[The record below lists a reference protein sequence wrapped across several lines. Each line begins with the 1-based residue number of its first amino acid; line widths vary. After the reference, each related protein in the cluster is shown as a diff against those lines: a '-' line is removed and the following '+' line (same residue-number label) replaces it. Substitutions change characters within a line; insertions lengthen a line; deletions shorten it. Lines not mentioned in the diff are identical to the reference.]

1 MYKNDYKHFKLNKMK
16 TRKIFTMV
24 IGISCFA
31 LMICMSGCK
40 SKQVVPKGEEIVD
53 LPCNG
58 PEFFNKKGLIRATAS
73 GESQDQMLAK
83 KQAQANSREQ
93 LAATLNVTIKSV
105 VDNYYSSKAIDKV
118 EQAKTRFEGLTRQVV
133 EQQLSGVSTICEKLT
148 KTKQNTFKC
157 YIAQE
162 LNGEEILQGIQK
174 KISSD
179 EKLRLDFEYEKFKNE
194 FNKEMDK
201 NSK

>member
-1 MYKNDYKHFKLNKMK
+1 MK
-16 TRKIFTMV
+16 TSRIFTTV

-58 PEFFNKKGLIRATAS
+58 PEFFTKKGIIRATAS
-73 GESQDQMLAK
+73 GESSDQMLAK
-83 KQAQANSREQ
+83 KKAQANSREQ

-105 VDNYYSSKAIDKV
+105 VDNYYSSKAIDNV

-133 EQQLSGVSTICEKLT
+133 DQQLSGVATICEKLT

-162 LNGEEILQGIQK
+162 LNGEELLQGIQK
-174 KISSD
+174 KISGD

-201 NSK
+201 SSK

>member
-1 MYKNDYKHFKLNKMK
+1 MK
-16 TRKIFTMV
+16 TRRIFTMV
-24 IGISCFA
+24 MGISCFA
-31 LMICMSGCK
+31 LLIGMSGCK
-40 SKQVVPKGEEIVD
+40 SKQVVPKGEEIVE

-58 PEFFNKKGLIRATAS
+58 PEFFSKKGIIRATAS

-83 KQAQANSREQ
+83 KKAQANSREQ

-105 VDNYYSSKAIDKV
+105 IDNYYSSKAIDNV
-118 EQAKTRFEGLTRQVV
+118 EQAKTSFVGLTRQVV
-133 EQQLSGVSTICEKLT
+133 DQQLSGVATICEKLT
-148 KTKQNTFKC
+148 KTKVGTFKC

-162 LNGEEILQGIQK
+162 LNGDEILQSIQK
-174 KISSD
+174 KISGD
-179 EKLRLDFEYEKFKNE
+179 EKLRLDFEYEKFKTE

>member
-1 MYKNDYKHFKLNKMK
+1 MK
-16 TRKIFTMV
+16 TRRIFTLVM
-24 IGISCFA
+24 GISCFA
-31 LMICMSGCK
+31 LLIGMSGCK

-58 PEFFNKKGLIRATAS
+58 PEFFSKKGIIRATAS

-83 KQAQANSREQ
+83 KKAQANSREQ

-105 VDNYYSSKAIDKV
+105 VDYSSKAIDNV

-133 EQQLSGVSTICEKLT
+133 EQQLSGVATICEKLT
-148 KTKQNTFKC
+148 KTKQGTFKC

-162 LNGEEILQGIQK
+162 LNGDEILQSIQK
-174 KISSD
+174 RISGD

-201 NSK
+201 SSK

>member
-1 MYKNDYKHFKLNKMK
+1 
-16 TRKIFTMV
+16 MV

-40 SKQVVPKGEEIVD
+40 AKQVVPKGEEIVD

-83 KQAQANSREQ
+83 KKAQANSREQ

-105 VDNYYSSKAIDKV
+105 VDNYYSSKAIDNV
-118 EQAKTRFEGLTRQVV
+118 EQAKTRFEGLTVR
-133 EQQLSGVSTICEKLT
+133 LLNNNFPRINHLRKAD
-148 KTKQNTFKC
+148 QNQAKH
-157 YIAQE
+157 I
-162 LNGEEILQGIQK
+162 
-174 KISSD
+174 
-179 EKLRLDFEYEKFKNE
+179 
-194 FNKEMDK
+194 
-201 NSK
+201 

>member
-16 TRKIFTMV
+16 TRRIFTMV
-24 IGISCFA
+24 IGISCIA
-31 LMICMSGCK
+31 LMVGMSGCK

-53 LPCNG
+53 LPCSG
-58 PEFFNKKGLIRATAS
+58 PEFFSKKGIIRATAS

-83 KQAQANSREQ
+83 KKAQANSREQ

-105 VDNYYSSKAIDKV
+105 VDNYYSSKAIDNV

-133 EQQLSGVSTICEKLT
+133 DQQLSGVATICEKLT

-162 LNGEEILQGIQK
+162 LNSEEILQSIQK
-174 KISSD
+174 RISGD

-201 NSK
+201 SSR

>member
-1 MYKNDYKHFKLNKMK
+1 MNSK
-16 TRKIFTMV
+16 RIFSAFM
-24 IGISCFA
+24 A
-31 LMICMSGCK
+31 LCVVSMMITGMGCK
-40 SKQVVPKGEEIVD
+40 TSKPAVPKGEEAVE

-58 PEFFNKKGLIRATAS
+58 PEFFTKKGIIRASAV

-83 KQAQANSREQ
+83 KKAQANSREQ

-105 VDNYYSSKAIDKV
+105 VDNYYSSKAIENA

-133 EQQLSGVSTICEKLT
+133 EQQLSGVATICEKFT
-148 KTKQNTFKC
+148 KTKTGTFKC

-162 LNGEEILQGIQK
+162 LSGEELVKGIGA
-174 KISSD
+174 KISQD

-194 FNKEMDK
+194 FNKEIDK
-201 NSK
+201 GAR

>member
-1 MYKNDYKHFKLNKMK
+1 MK
-16 TRKIFTMV
+16 TSKFFPLV
-24 IGISCFA
+24 LGICCLSLLVCTT
-31 LMICMSGCK
+31 SCK
-40 SKQVVPKGEEIVD
+40 SKKEVVPKGEELVE

-58 PEFFNKKGLIRATAS
+58 PEYFTKKGIIRATAS

-83 KQAQANSREQ
+83 KKAQANSREQ

-105 VDNYYSSKAIDKV
+105 VDNYYSSKAIDNV

-133 EQQLSGVSTICEKLT
+133 DQQLSGVATICEKQT
-148 KTKQNTFKC
+148 KTKTGTYKC

-174 KISSD
+174 KISGD

-201 NSK
+201 GSK

>member
-1 MYKNDYKHFKLNKMK
+1 MK
-16 TRKIFTMV
+16 TSKFFPLVLGVCCLSLLVCTT
-24 IGISCFA
+24 S
-31 LMICMSGCK
+31 CK
-40 SKQVVPKGEEIVD
+40 SKKEVVPKGEEIVA

-58 PEFFNKKGLIRATAS
+58 PEFFTKKGIIRATAS

-83 KQAQANSREQ
+83 KKAQANSREQ

-105 VDNYYSSKAIDKV
+105 VDNYYSSKAIDNV

-133 EQQLSGVSTICEKLT
+133 DQQLSGVATICEKLT
-148 KTKQNTFKC
+148 KTKTGTYKC

-162 LNGEEILQGIQK
+162 LNGEELLQGIQK
-174 KISSD
+174 KISGD

-201 NSK
+201 SSK

>member
-1 MYKNDYKHFKLNKMK
+1 MYNNDYKHFKLKKMK
-16 TRKIFTMV
+16 TRRIFTMV
-24 IGISCFA
+24 IGISCLA
-31 LMICMSGCK
+31 LMVGMSGCK
-40 SKQVVPKGEEIVD
+40 SKQVVPKGEEVVD

-58 PEFFNKKGLIRATAS
+58 PEFFSKKGIIRATAS

-83 KQAQANSREQ
+83 KKAQANSREQ

-105 VDNYYSSKAIDKV
+105 VDNYYSSKAIDNV

-133 EQQLSGVSTICEKLT
+133 DQQLSGVATICERLT

-162 LNGEEILQGIQK
+162 LNGEEILQSIQK
-174 KISSD
+174 KISGD

-201 NSK
+201 SSR

>member
-1 MYKNDYKHFKLNKMK
+1 MIKPSTNTFRLKKMK
-16 TRKIFTMV
+16 TSRIFTTV
-24 IGISCFA
+24 IGISCLA

-40 SKQVVPKGEEIVD
+40 TKQVVPKGEEIVD

-58 PEFFNKKGLIRATAS
+58 PEFFTKKGLIRATAS
-73 GESQDQMLAK
+73 GESSDQMLAK
-83 KQAQANSREQ
+83 KKAQANSREQ

-105 VDNYYSSKAIDKV
+105 VDNYYSSKAIDNV

-133 EQQLSGVSTICEKLT
+133 DQQLSGVATICEKLT
-148 KTKQNTFKC
+148 KTKQNTYKC

-162 LNGEEILQGIQK
+162 LNGEELLQGIQK
-174 KISSD
+174 KISGD

-201 NSK
+201 SSK

>member
-1 MYKNDYKHFKLNKMK
+1 MK
-16 TRKIFTMV
+16 TSKFFPLVLGIF
-24 IGISCFA
+24 CFA
-31 LMICMSGCK
+31 LLIGTSGCK
-40 SKQVVPKGEEIVD
+40 PKQVIPKGEEIVN

-58 PEFFNKKGLIRATAS
+58 PEFFTKKGVIRATAS

-83 KQAQANSREQ
+83 KKAQANSREQ

-105 VDNYYSSKAIDKV
+105 VDNYYSSKAIDNV

-133 EQQLSGVSTICEKLT
+133 DQQLSGVATICEKLT
-148 KTKQNTFKC
+148 KTRTGTFKC

-162 LNGEEILQGIQK
+162 LNGEELLLGIQK
-174 KISSD
+174 KISGD

-201 NSK
+201 SSK

>member
-1 MYKNDYKHFKLNKMK
+1 MKKNKL
-16 TRKIFTMV
+16 FHLL
-24 IGISCFA
+24 IGISCLTLLVA
-31 LMICMSGCK
+31 ISGCK
-40 SKQVVPKGEEIVD
+40 AKQTVPKGEEAIEI
-53 LPCNG
+53 PCNG
-58 PEFFNKKGLIRATAS
+58 PEFFSKKGIIRASAL
-73 GESQDQMLAK
+73 GESQDQMMAK
-83 KQAQANSREQ
+83 KKAQANSREQ

-105 VDNYYSSKAIDKV
+105 VDNYYSSKAIDNV

-133 EQQLSGVSTICEKLT
+133 DQQLSGVVTVCEKFT

-162 LNGEEILQGIQK
+162 LNGEEILKSIQS
-174 KISSD
+174 KISGD

-201 NSK
+201 NVR

>member
-1 MYKNDYKHFKLNKMK
+1 MRKKNFLFVSVYTVLLLSLVMG
-16 TRKIFTMV
+16 FT
-24 IGISCFA
+24 S
-31 LMICMSGCK
+31 CK
-40 SKQVVPKGEEIVD
+40 SHKVVPKGEEAIEI
-53 LPCNG
+53 PCNG
-58 PEFFNKKGLIRATAS
+58 PEFFSKKGIIRATAM

-83 KQAQANSREQ
+83 KKAQANSREQ

-105 VDNYYSSKAIDKV
+105 VDNYYSSRAISNA

-133 EQQLSGVSTICEKLT
+133 DQQLSGVATICEKFT
-148 KTKQNTFKC
+148 KTRQNTYKC

-162 LNGEEILQGIQK
+162 LNGEEVLKGIQNR
-174 KISSD
+174 ISSD

-201 NSK
+201 LSK